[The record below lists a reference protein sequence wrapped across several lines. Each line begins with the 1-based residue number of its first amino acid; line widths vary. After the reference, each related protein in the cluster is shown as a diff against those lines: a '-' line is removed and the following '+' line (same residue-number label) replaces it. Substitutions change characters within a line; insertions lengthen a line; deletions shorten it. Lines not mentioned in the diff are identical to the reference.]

1 GRFPPA
7 PSAMLRPPD
16 ARVDYYRALQKKLG
30 TTRNVIVQPSTYGT
44 DNRCTLAALREIGG
58 TARAVAVVDTSVTDQ
73 EVKRLNDLGVRGIRF
88 NLVQAGATTPQ
99 MVIPLSRQV
108 ADLGWHIQIH
118 ALGNQIADM
127 ESMLTQVQTTIVFDH
142 MGRIPLAE
150 GLNHPG
156 YKAIRKLID

>member
-1 GRFPPA
+1 ATSTGGEMNDDELRRRTFLKRAGLAAVAASGIRSLQSHAQEVLYSGGSESPKLKVPEHSCDCHMHFYDGRFPPA

-73 EVKRLNDLGVRGIRF
+73 ELKRLNDLGVRGIRF
-88 NLVQAGATTPQ
+88 NLVQ
-99 MVIPLSRQV
+99 
-108 ADLGWHIQIH
+108 
-118 ALGNQIADM
+118 
-127 ESMLTQVQTTIVFDH
+127 
-142 MGRIPLAE
+142 
-150 GLNHPG
+150 
-156 YKAIRKLID
+156 